1 MAVGVE
7 LQSFLMS
14 HPYKNK
20 LCLEHLCDMLKIPRF
35 GKNTAETLRSKITDY
50 AGDDKSREEHIK
62 DQEDVHEY
70 CLSIA

>member
-20 LCLEHLCDMLKIPRF
+20 PCLEHLCDMLKIPRV
-35 GKNTAETLRSKITDY
+35 GKNTADTLRNKIIDY
-50 AGDDKSREEHIK
+50 AGDDEAREEHIK
-62 DQEDVHEY
+62 DMATKFQTQK
-70 CLSIA
+70 LS